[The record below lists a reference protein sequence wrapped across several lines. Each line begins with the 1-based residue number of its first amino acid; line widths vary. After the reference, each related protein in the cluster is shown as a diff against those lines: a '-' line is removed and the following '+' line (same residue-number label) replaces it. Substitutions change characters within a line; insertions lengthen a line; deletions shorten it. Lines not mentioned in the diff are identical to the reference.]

1 MYTNRRWRSSK
12 IDTSGLGYDAPLIK
26 PVIAVVVKQP
36 ETEPPDM
43 LALLPTRWLAR
54 INEGG
59 IANQFFMA
67 LMVTIPV
74 LNFGMLMGW
83 QSPMTPILQDP
94 GGPAPEPISDE
105 TISWMASITFFPP
118 IFCGF
123 LIGDLA
129 DRWGR
134 KLTTLLTSLS
144 LVICWAITLFSLRPW
159 ALITSRVVA
168 GLACSGCYVV
178 TPLYLKEIASDNV
191 RGALGSLFIL
201 SQNLGYLV
209 VYVAG
214 DVMSFDAVMWIC
226 TAVPVLH
233 MFAFLAMPETP
244 VFLVKQGKFK
254 EARAALAWLR
264 NTSVDDKNLE
274 EAVQQLEREEE
285 IAKSTKKASWKSIIQ
300 DKATFKAFRIAVNVM
315 LSQET
320 CGYLVVLMY
329 AGSIFEQASES
340 ISLKLSPNKQ
350 TIVVGAIQLLGSIV
364 ASCIVEKTGRKW
376 LLASTSFATGLSMLA
391 LGAWFYI
398 TSMSIWLP
406 GWLPVLA
413 MCLCIF
419 ADAAGY
425 QPVPYVITSELF
437 SFQHRGMVT
446 SFVSSVDALSD
457 FLQTK
462 AYDPLLKLLGIHWVF
477 IMFSLVCFVG
487 TVYTVLYVPE
497 TKDRSIEEIYAIL
510 DRKKEKRKDIEIGKE
525 SSRL

>member
-1 MYTNRRWRSSK
+1 MILS
-12 IDTSGLGYDAPLIK
+12 PLI
-26 PVIAVVVKQP
+26 
-36 ETEPPDM
+36 
-43 LALLPTRWLAR
+43 WLAKFQH
-54 INEGG
+54 GG

-83 QSPMTPILQDP
+83 QSPMTPILQSID
-94 GGPAPEPISDE
+94 GPAPEPISDE
-105 TISWMASITFFPP
+105 TISWMASITFFPS
-118 IFCGF
+118 IFCGV
-123 LIGDLA
+123 LVGDLA

-134 KLTTLLTSLS
+134 KTTTMLTSLM
-144 LVICWAITLFSLRPW
+144 LVISWSITLFSLRPW
-159 ALITSRVVA
+159 ALIASRAVA
-168 GLACSGCYVV
+168 GLACAGCYVV
-178 TPLYLKEIASDNV
+178 TPLYLKEIASDKI

-201 SQNLGYLV
+201 VQNFGYLV

-214 DVMSFDAVMWIC
+214 DVMSFAAVMWIC
-226 TAVPVLH
+226 TAIPVLH
-233 MFAFLAMPETP
+233 LLVFLAMPETP

-264 NTSVDDKNLE
+264 NTSVEDKDLE
-274 EAVQQLEREEE
+274 EEVQQMEREEE
-285 IAKSTKKASWKSIIQ
+285 YAKSMEKASWKSLFK
-300 DKATFKAFRIAVNVM
+300 DKNTFQAFRISLNVM

-329 AGSIFEQASES
+329 AGSIFDQASQS

-350 TIVVGAIQLLGSIV
+350 TIVVGVIQLLGSIV

-376 LLASTSFATGLSMLA
+376 LLAGTSLATGVSMLC
-391 LGAWFYI
+391 LGAWFYV
-398 TSMSIWLP
+398 TSLGGWLP

-419 ADAAGY
+419 SDAAGY

-446 SFVSSVDALSD
+446 SIVSSVDALSD

-462 AYDPLLKLLGIHWVF
+462 AYDPMLKLLGIHWVF
-477 IMFSLVCFVG
+477 IFFSCICFLG
-487 TVYTVLYVPE
+487 TLYTVLYVPE
-497 TKDRSIEEIYAIL
+497 TKDRTVEEIYAIL
-510 DRKKEKRKDIEIGKE
+510 EDGRKKVKRKDLEKGKE
-525 SSRL
+525 VSRL